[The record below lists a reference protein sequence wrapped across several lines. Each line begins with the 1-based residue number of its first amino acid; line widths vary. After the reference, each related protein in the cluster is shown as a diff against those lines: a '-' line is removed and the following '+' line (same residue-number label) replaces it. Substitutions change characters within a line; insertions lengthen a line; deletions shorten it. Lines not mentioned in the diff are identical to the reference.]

1 MELEHAKSRNI
12 ESSRDNYEAGLNSIK
27 LQYEGQLRKYDIEV
41 KRLKELNDAKNSQI
55 NDLMKQREELARRL
69 NTL

>member
-27 LQYEGQLRKYDIEV
+27 LQYEG
-41 KRLKELNDAKNSQI
+41 
-55 NDLMKQREELARRL
+55 
-69 NTL
+69 